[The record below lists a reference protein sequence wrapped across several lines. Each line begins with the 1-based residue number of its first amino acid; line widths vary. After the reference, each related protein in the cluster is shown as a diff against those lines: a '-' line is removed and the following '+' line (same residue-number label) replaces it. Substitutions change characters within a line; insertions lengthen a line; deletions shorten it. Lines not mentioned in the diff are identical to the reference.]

1 MMDFSFYE
9 NAWPVLKSNKIPFIL
24 FVSTREVGKSGY
36 MSWEQI
42 KEISKEDFVHI
53 GNHSHSHEYLIDRT
67 NNEILDD
74 MKNSLGFL
82 KKILVQ
88 TLIFFLSIWRI

>member
-1 MMDFSFYE
+1 MKDIKERKHERKILITIDDGFPRLR

-42 KEISKEDFVHI
+42 KEISKED
-53 GNHSHSHEYLIDRT
+53 
-67 NNEILDD
+67 
-74 MKNSLGFL
+74 
-82 KKILVQ
+82 
-88 TLIFFLSIWRI
+88 LSIS